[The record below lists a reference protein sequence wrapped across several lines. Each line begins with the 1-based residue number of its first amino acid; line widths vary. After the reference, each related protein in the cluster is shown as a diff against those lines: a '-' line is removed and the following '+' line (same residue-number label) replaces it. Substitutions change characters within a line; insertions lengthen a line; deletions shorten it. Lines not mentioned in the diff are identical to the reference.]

1 MMVVHGAAPVPNKL
15 EAPDDLSDRE
25 ETNSLSSYDANLGQ
39 RGRIEVPQS
48 FHE

>member
-1 MMVVHGAAPVPNKL
+1 MMVVHGAASVPNKL

-25 ETNSLSSYDANLGQ
+25 ETNGLSSYDADLGQ